1 MEKELKI
8 LPADVKDFIYGL
20 YKISLN
26 NGASMHYTECPENE
40 LKNNAI
46 CIKFDISKELEYKI
60 KNSVSLLM
68 GLGFRGYMPEPY
80 SIHHGTNA
88 DDDKYC
94 VIITTE
100 DNNINLV
107 TEFIDNELKTYQRK
121 DNVYNVT
128 MTYTVDSTCKI
139 IASSLEEAITK
150 AKYWIEELGNEGG
163 EEYSELQ
170 DKSSSVRDITKEEK
184 EKFEKYHEW
193 SIGKY

>member
-1 MEKELKI
+1 MEKELKT

-80 SIHHGTNA
+80 SIHHGTAA

-150 AKYWIEELGNEGG
+150 AKYWIEELGNECG

-170 DKSSSVRDITKEEK
+170 YKSSSVRDITKEEK
-184 EKFEKYHEW
+184 EKFEKYHVW
-193 SIGKY
+193 SI

>member
-1 MEKELKI
+1 MEKELKT

-40 LKNNAI
+40 FKNNAI

-107 TEFIDNELKTYQRK
+107 TEFIDNELKTY
-121 DNVYNVT
+121 
-128 MTYTVDSTCKI
+128 
-139 IASSLEEAITK
+139 
-150 AKYWIEELGNEGG
+150 
-163 EEYSELQ
+163 
-170 DKSSSVRDITKEEK
+170 KSIKEWLM
-184 EKFEKYHEW
+184 H
-193 SIGKY
+193 I